1 MKLPQEPNDAW
12 PSTTARE
19 ALDAYRAALASP
31 PDAEAQNLQAVL
43 ARADAGDPGPLP
55 VGRDE
60 ADPPE
65 GVESPTDELVAPL
78 RPRSRRWPLAVG
90 VALAIAAALLLIV
103 LGPGSAGHR
112 ARPGDPSAAS
122 DHPDLPEPERARLR
136 GGAASDPRPST
147 TTAADPVVHAPP
159 APALEPAPGAR
170 TPTPPKRPLSPPP
183 RPPSTSTDPA
193 PASSTGAGA
202 DAPEGE
208 GADALR
214 REAALVRRIRRALD
228 DGDPSGALPL
238 VDEHRREFPRGAMT
252 EERDAFAA
260 IALCRVDRQ
269 RQGRALALALLAA
282 RPRTIH
288 ADALREA
295 CELDP

>member
-1 MKLPQEPNDAW
+1 MKLSQEPNDAW

-136 GGAASDPRPST
+136 GGAASDPRHRPPPPPIPSST
-147 TTAADPVVHAPP
+147 PRLRPPSSPRPAPGHPPRRSAPSPRRLGRPRPPPTPRPPARP
-159 APALEPAPGAR
+159 APA
-170 TPTPPKRPLSPPP
+170 PTPPKAKAPT
-183 RPPSTSTDPA
+183 PS
-193 PASSTGAGA
+193 
-202 DAPEGE
+202 
-208 GADALR
+208 
-214 REAALVRRIRRALD
+214 
-228 DGDPSGALPL
+228 
-238 VDEHRREFPRGAMT
+238 
-252 EERDAFAA
+252 
-260 IALCRVDRQ
+260 
-269 RQGRALALALLAA
+269 AA
-282 RPRTIH
+282 RPRWSAGSAAPSTT
-288 ADALREA
+288 ATRAARSPSSTSTGA
-295 CELDP
+295 SSRAAR